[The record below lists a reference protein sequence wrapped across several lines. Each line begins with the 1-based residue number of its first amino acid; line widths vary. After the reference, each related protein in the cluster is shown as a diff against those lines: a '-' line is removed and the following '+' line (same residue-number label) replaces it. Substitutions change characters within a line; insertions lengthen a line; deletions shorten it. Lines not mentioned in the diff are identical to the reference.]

1 MDDFVHPCF
10 WVLLLFLETGGCDAV
25 KAQTSADADGE
36 YFMQIGT
43 DCDTRVRLYCR
54 GMRTDNPTEY
64 ISLLS
69 GPKDNYA
76 YVYGYKQP
84 YASREECVKA
94 DGKFVFA
101 FCAAVVTFYWPLGG
115 FERMLRKLDRTSA
128 LKRGRVRHNYNLVS
142 LANSKCVIKIVII
155 VKMCFLS
162 SFNLYL
168 YHSCK
173 IIYQGRQSRKGD

>member
-1 MDDFVHPCF
+1 MSWMILFTPILF
-10 WVLLLFLETGGCDAV
+10 FFLLLLFLETGGCDAE
-25 KAQTSADADGE
+25 KAQTNADADGE

-54 GMRTDNPTEY
+54 GMSTDSPTEY

-101 FCAAVVTFYWPLGG
+101 FCAAIL
-115 FERMLRKLDRTSA
+115 L
-128 LKRGRVRHNYNLVS
+128 
-142 LANSKCVIKIVII
+142 
-155 VKMCFLS
+155 
-162 SFNLYL
+162 
-168 YHSCK
+168 
-173 IIYQGRQSRKGD
+173 